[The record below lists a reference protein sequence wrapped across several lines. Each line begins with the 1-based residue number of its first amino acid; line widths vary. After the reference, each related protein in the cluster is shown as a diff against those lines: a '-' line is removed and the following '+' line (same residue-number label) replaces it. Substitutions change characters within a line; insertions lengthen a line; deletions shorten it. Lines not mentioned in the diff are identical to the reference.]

1 MARSSRGGPGGFRF
15 TLEMEPDAKN
25 IDMGFSKWANLIDN
39 WGPAFGDVVRLFQAH
54 EKQHFETEGRS
65 TGRKFR
71 KLSENYRK
79 WKSKAYPGRPI
90 LVLRGTLR
98 TALVKGGQGTDGIRR
113 VTRDSLVVGIDPNSR
128 TAVYARAHSRGQG
141 RLPKRPPVRYDPQVH
156 YTSFKR
162 VGNIGGRVPLGSA
175 IAQVFQVYIV
185 KARKVSGLD
194 GIAVQKFDWK
204 AKRRGVMRLAG
215 KTK

>member
-1 MARSSRGGPGGFRF
+1 M
-15 TLEMEPDAKN
+15 
-25 IDMGFSKWANLIDN
+25 
-39 WGPAFGDVVRLFQAH
+39 
-54 EKQHFETEGRS
+54 
-65 TGRKFR
+65 
-71 KLSENYRK
+71 
-79 WKSKAYPGRPI
+79 
-90 LVLRGTLR
+90 
-98 TALVKGGQGTDGIRR
+98 KGGQGTDGIRR
-113 VTRDSLVVGIDPNSR
+113 VTKDSLVVGIDPNSA
-128 TAVYARAHSRGQG
+128 TAVYAQAHSRGKG

-204 AKRRGVMRLAG
+204 AKRRGVMKLAG